1 MLPRQPL
8 LIALLPSSL
17 PLGPTSS
24 CISLTCEEGEM
35 SGRVNQEKKW
45 DIKWPGFGE
54 VQDHV
59 VGHGDGRKDGVG
71 RWNPQGPWPC
81 YDPRK
86 WPGDLW
92 NPSPELTP
100 LFWDHLRG
108 TKKEH
113 AACCF

>member
-1 MLPRQPL
+1 MR
-8 LIALLPSSL
+8 
-17 PLGPTSS
+17 
-24 CISLTCEEGEM
+24 
-35 SGRVNQEKKW
+35 GRINQEKKW
-45 DIKWPGFGE
+45 DIKWQGFGE

-100 LFWDHLRG
+100 LFWDRLKSEPRRSMQPVVF
-108 TKKEH
+108 EEPDD
-113 AACCF
+113 AQP